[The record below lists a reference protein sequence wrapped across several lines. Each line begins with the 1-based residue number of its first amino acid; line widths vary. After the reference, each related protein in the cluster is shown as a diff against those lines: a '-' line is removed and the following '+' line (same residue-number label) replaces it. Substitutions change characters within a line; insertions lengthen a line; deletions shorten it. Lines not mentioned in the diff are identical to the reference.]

1 MLFSFFSS
9 RRRHTI
15 YIGDWSS
22 DVCSSDL
29 IRLAI
34 CPAAFSVNQPAR
46 ICRALGSLGFTSR
59 FEDKAQPRAELVP
72 SQIGRASCRERVD
85 NEGGDGECIT
95 KEERVDCG
103 ARH

>member
-72 SQIGRASCRERVD
+72 SPPNHRAD
-85 NEGGDGECIT
+85 LITAGGQYKGTESEAANKI
-95 KEERVDCG
+95 KQLQL
-103 ARH
+103 